1 VDQKYSLLPHL
12 TVLENV
18 AFGLKLR
25 GVRRSERLDRAQEW
39 IKKVGLDGCERK
51 FPSELSGGMQ
61 QRVAIA
67 ATLILQPRI
76 LLMDEP
82 FGALDPGIRLR
93 MQELL
98 IELWNEQQSTVFLVT
113 HSVEE
118 AVYLGDRVFL
128 MAPKPGR
135 LVEII
140 KVPRPDGSPEQ
151 MRRKPEFINFCQTL
165 LRRLEEESPAP
176 PAVRV

>member
-1 VDQKYSLLPHL
+1 MARA
-12 TVLENV
+12 LEW
-18 AFGLKLR
+18 L
-25 GVRRSERLDRAQEW
+25 
-39 IKKVGLDGCERK
+39 KKVGLEGSETK

-67 ATLILQPRI
+67 ATLILEPRI

-98 IELWNEQQSTVFLVT
+98 IDLWKEQQSTVFLVT

-135 LVEII
+135 LIDI
-140 KVPRPDGSPEQ
+140 LRVPRPVEPPEES
-151 MRRKPEFINFCQTL
+151 RRKPWFINFCQTL
-165 LRRLEEESPAP
+165 LRRLEEEAPAA
-176 PAVRV
+176 PACKL